1 MAPMAPTVQ
10 NTPLPSL
17 KTARMRKSFMPKMQ
31 ISLSMEHPPSPTS
44 VNALNP
50 APLAIEN
57 GIRPFSGENGT
68 KPGEFV
74 SQDWDFCP
82 ERSRARSSSGAAS
95 ALDSQKTTENR
106 RIWSSTAPAE
116 VATKRICARRKS
128 TRTESRTI
136 KTTWSDSSFSEWTKL
151 DSYSVRLDTSKW
163 RDGIRELWQMTSL
176 KFRSNS
182 RPSTTITR
190 FTVRSNL
197 CANKNACKISLLNI
211 L

>member
-1 MAPMAPTVQ
+1 MKRP
-10 NTPLPSL
+10 PL
-17 KTARMRKSFMPKMQ
+17 
-31 ISLSMEHPPSPTS
+31 PTS

-57 GIRPFSGENGT
+57 GTRPFSDENGT

-106 RIWSSTAPAE
+106 QIWSWTAPAE
-116 VATKRICARRKS
+116 VATKPTCARRKS

-136 KTTWSDSSFSEWTKL
+136 KTTWSDSSFSEWTKPA
-151 DSYSVRLDTSKW
+151 SYSELLGMSKW
-163 RDGIRELWQMTSL
+163 RVGIRVLWQMTSL